1 MPPAKFGDTEKERL
15 LREIAGGE
23 DGDEEGGA
31 AAACGPAARAAAAAH
46 GSDAEREAWLRAAAA
61 RGADFFAALDASQR
75 PTVPFVN
82 RPKPGAAPRA
92 LRQKLV
98 RGG

>member
-23 DGDEEGGA
+23 DGDEEGGGA
-31 AAACGPAARAAAAAH
+31 ARGPAARAAAAAP

-61 RGADFFAALDASQR
+61 RGVDFFAALDASQR